1 MAFEPCEPVLGRRA
15 HPGPV
20 AGDEAQ
26 LLSLGDGAGR
36 VALPDAEVM
45 ELMIRG
51 PQSAIALPGMTHVL

>member
-1 MAFEPCEPVLGRRA
+1 MAFEPAEPVLGRRA

-26 LLSLGDGAGR
+26 LLSLGDGGGR

-45 ELMIRG
+45 ELMIG
-51 PQSAIALPGMTHVL
+51 GL